1 MWREDPVG
9 TALPVACRNWEKA
22 LPDARWRAG
31 IRRAQAGA
39 QRQLQAR
46 PVYQRGDG
54 HSAVGQ
60 GKNSR
65 GTGIDGGKKMAKRL
79 EIGGRKRAALY
90 VRVSTDH
97 QSVENQI
104 RDLRH
109 VARRRGWGVIETYN
123 DAGISGAKGRDKR
136 PGLDALLKDAS
147 RGKFDV
153 VLAWA
158 IDRLGRSLIDLLSTI
173 QHLEACKVDLYLDQ
187 QAIDT
192 TTPMGKLV
200 FQVTGAFAEFERSI
214 IRQRVRA
221 GLRRA
226 VAQGKVLG
234 RPKLPAE
241 LEERIRAAL
250 NAPDR
255 RGTRVIARQF
265 GVSRPTILRI
275 ASDGP

>member
-1 MWREDPVG
+1 M
-9 TALPVACRNWEKA
+9 TK
-22 LPDARWRAG
+22 
-31 IRRAQAGA
+31 
-39 QRQLQAR
+39 R
-46 PVYQRGDG
+46 P
-54 HSAVGQ
+54 
-60 GKNSR
+60 
-65 GTGIDGGKKMAKRL
+65 
-79 EIGGRKRAALY
+79 EISGRKRAALY

-109 VARRRGWGVIETYN
+109 VAKRRGWEVVETYN
-123 DAGISGAKGRDKR
+123 DVGVSGAKARDQR

-158 IDRLGRSLIDLLSTI
+158 IDRLGRSLIDLLGTI

-187 QAIDT
+187 QSIDT

-200 FQVTGAFAEFERSI
+200 FQVTGAFAEFERSM

-234 RPKLPAE
+234 RPKLATE
-241 LEERIRAAL
+241 LEQRIRAAL

-255 RGTRVIARQF
+255 PGTRVIARQF
-265 GVSRPTILRI
+265 GVSRPTVLRI
-275 ASDGP
+275 AGDGP